1 MQADSALGRVL
12 DLVRLLRRRSEW
24 PGAQTRET
32 LRPYLLEE
40 ALELEQSIADSEPEA
55 IRTEVGDVLL
65 HVAFQI
71 VIAEERSE
79 FDAEAVV
86 AGLER
91 KMRRRHPH
99 AFDDVP
105 PPTSWERA
113 KAEEQ
118 PTGSVLEGLPRT
130 LPPLLAAFRLQ
141 ERAAGV
147 GFDWPDADGP
157 MAKVREELNE
167 LGEARSAAAREEIAE
182 ELGDL
187 LFAVVNLA
195 RKLGVAPTSALDL
208 ANRKFRDRFGAIE
221 RIARSRGLD
230 LYAMSLD
237 ELDRLWN
244 EVKAT
249 A

>member
-1 MQADSALGRVL
+1 MQADSALGRAL
-12 DLVRLLRRRSEW
+12 ELVRVLRRRSEW

-40 ALELEQSIADSEPEA
+40 ALELEQSIADAEPDA
-55 IRTEVGDVLL
+55 IRTELGDVLL

-71 VIAEERSE
+71 VIAEERKE

-86 AGLER
+86 AGLES

-113 KAEEQ
+113 KTIEHPSA
-118 PTGSVLEGLPRT
+118 SVLDGLPRT

-141 ERAAGV
+141 ERAAGI
-147 GFDWPDADGP
+147 GFDWPDANGP
-157 MAKVREELNE
+157 MTKVREELDE
-167 LGEARSAAAREEIAE
+167 LTEARAAASTDEIVE

-187 LFAVVNLA
+187 LFAVVNLS
-195 RKLGVAPTSALDL
+195 RKLGVAPTSALDR
-208 ANRKFRDRFGAIE
+208 ANRKFRDRFTALE
-221 RIARSRGLD
+221 RVARARGLD
-230 LYAMSLD
+230 PYTMTLD
-237 ELDRLWN
+237 ELDRLWE
-244 EVKAT
+244 EVKKP
-249 A
+249 